1 MAIEERNQL
10 VINYINN
17 NKINFEKSGIKI
29 PKETVRNL
37 INKYISSNKSFE
49 EIKQEIDEMVEEKQE
64 DRRKRLVLL
73 AKVEKNT
80 TKITDLDIENIG
92 ITLNEQDIDLMMIGS
107 ATTPAELKITLEDIT
122 NISIDISDV
131 EMDEA
136 QFQQLRQQVFDSYM
150 ESLTSRNEYYAT
162 PGIQLSKKIEYLRNS
177 GIFSPEELHTFDS
190 SLQSGDINQIIDNF
204 NKPFSK
210 EKLHQII
217 DNLRKT
223 FSKEKLHQIFQ
234 TMKDYSPI
242 EKVGVIGTD
251 IETYQRMFQ
260 EVNSN
265 YTSITIDESAKYG
278 NVALP
283 DGTFDFSHLQKTLD
297 FAKTNGK
304 QVRLNTL
311 LFYMDCPDNLY
322 NLPVTEENKQRV
334 KQVLSNYVEQITSF
348 IKDNG
353 YDSTVRS
360 IDVFNELL
368 NRFAMDGDVPYQYR
382 GVISQ
387 DPNVKNFD
395 NIKSGWLK
403 FLNIED
409 LCDVIAIARKNL
421 PETDFMY
428 NDDNLIDSRKIP
440 ATTEILKRIRQ
451 YEIDHGIRLIDS
463 IGTQMHI
470 DNSVT
475 KDQVITMFHALGKY
489 GLPIEVT
496 EFDMAMIS
504 NIDGLSE
511 DEINNLRVQK
521 MQDFFD
527 AVTKCRETDSIRGF
541 TIWSKTDAQN
551 FRVALENEQ
560 RIKNRQE
567 PITTLH
573 GGFYNNDMSEKKS
586 KSKEKFQDFN
596 YHTHTYRS
604 GHSEYVSDKEILES
618 ARQAG
623 ISMLGFSE
631 HIPNTDLELPDED
644 HRMLRSEV
652 DNYIESIN
660 KLKKENP
667 DMTILVG
674 FEAEFDPMKGTF
686 LGEMR
691 EKVDYMILG
700 QHFVKN
706 GIQMVPQ
713 KGNQNYPLEY
723 AKMVCKGIES
733 GLFDIVAHPDH
744 FMSLRDT
751 IRGDNQAI
759 YKENCIKATHMICQK
774 AAEIGIPLEINL
786 SPALN
791 NQILHDENLAYP
803 HPLFWKIA
811 NDYDIKVVKGI
822 DAHSIS
828 AFQNLDKGQEL
839 ITNIE
844 QMVSN
849 KMIKGQYNPIIER
862 QNNQKLQGAYKS
874 HQEELL
880 TYETHLVS
888 QIINNTLET
897 ISNDQDSE
905 SLAMALETSLNRS
918 MQRCVADASMKEKS
932 TTEEMS
938 TILDSQELSTKD
950 KKLKLERKKKA
961 IIEAKQVLEN
971 QRRAIERAKNN
982 VINAAN
988 IGCENKNEYSA
999 IITQMTQHQTTKSEI
1014 QKMQIEQNLSSF
1026 KNSKTNQTT
1035 NTQSIDK
1042 PKVMK
1047 KANNNQ
1053 GYNTSF
1059 NGFVNIITLS
1069 MIIILVCSILLIIV
1083 YTLINR

>member
-1 MAIEERNQL
+1 MFVNMEEKNQL
-10 VINYINN
+10 VIGYVNQIKN
-17 NKINFEKSGIKI
+17 NFEKSGN
-29 PKETVRNL
+29 PVSEETVRNV
-37 INKYISSNKSFE
+37 INRYIDSNKSFE
-49 EIKQEIDEMVEEKQE
+49 EIKQEIDEMVEEKLE
-64 DRRKRLVLL
+64 EIRKRLEFL
-73 AKVEKNT
+73 ANMEKNVT
-80 TKITDLDIENIG
+80 RIAELDVDNIG
-92 ITLNEQDIDLMMIGS
+92 ITLNEQDIDLMMIAN
-107 ATTPAELKITLEDIT
+107 ATTPTELKVTLEDIT

-131 EMDEA
+131 EMGEA

-162 PGIQLSKKIEYLRNS
+162 PGIELRKKIEYIRNS

-190 SLQSGDINQIIDNF
+190 ILQSVDINQI
-204 NKPFSK
+204 
-210 EKLHQII
+210 L
-217 DNLRKT
+217 DNLSKN

-242 EKVGVIGTD
+242 EKVGIIGTD
-251 IETYQRMFQ
+251 IETYQRMFR

-278 NVALP
+278 NVVLP

-322 NLPVTEENKQRV
+322 NLPVTEENKQKV
-334 KQVLSNYVEQITSF
+334 KQVLFNYVEQITSF

-387 DPNVKNFD
+387 DLNVKNFD

-421 PETDFMY
+421 PNTDFMY

-440 ATTEILKRIRQ
+440 ATTEILKKIRQ

-504 NIDGLSE
+504 NVHGLSE

-527 AVTKCRETDSIRGF
+527 AVTKCRETDSIKGF

-573 GGFYNNDMSEKKS
+573 GGFYNNDMSEKKA
-586 KSKEKFQDFN
+586 KIKEKSQDFN

-604 GHSEYVSDKEILES
+604 GHSEYVRDEGILES

-631 HIPNTDLELPDED
+631 HVPNTGLELPDED

-652 DNYIESIN
+652 DDYIESIN

-674 FEAEFDPMKGTF
+674 FEAEFDPMKEEILEETK
-686 LGEMR
+686 
-691 EKVDYMILG
+691 EKADYMILG
-700 QHFVKN
+700 QHFIKK
-706 GIQMVPQ
+706 GMQMVSQ
-713 KGNQNYPLEY
+713 KGNPNYPLEY
-723 AKMVCKGIES
+723 AEMVCKGIES

-751 IRGDNQAI
+751 ISGDNQAL
-759 YKENCIKATHMICQK
+759 YEENCIKATHMICQK

-791 NQILHDENLAYP
+791 NQILHDGNLAYP

-811 NDYDIKVVKGI
+811 SDYDIKVIKGI

-849 KMIKGQYNPIIER
+849 KMIKGQYNPIIAR
-862 QNNQKLQGAYKS
+862 QNNPKLQEAYKS
-874 HQEELL
+874 HQEEVL

-918 MQRCVADASMKEKS
+918 MQRCITEASMKEKS
-932 TTEEMS
+932 TAEEMS
-938 TILDSQELSTKD
+938 TMLDSKELSIKD
-950 KKLKLERKKKA
+950 KKLKLERKKQA
-961 IIEAKQVLEN
+961 IIEVKQVLEN

-999 IITQMTQHQTTKSEI
+999 VITQMTQHQTTKSEI
-1014 QKMQIEQNLSSF
+1014 QKMRIEQNLSSF
-1026 KNSKTNQTT
+1026 QSSKNEQKNNS
-1035 NTQSIDK
+1035 QSIDK
-1042 PKVMK
+1042 PTVMK
-1047 KANNNQ
+1047 KTNDNQ
-1053 GYNTSF
+1053 GHNTSSS
-1059 NGFVNIITLS
+1059 GFVNIIALS
-1069 MIIILVCSILLIIV
+1069 MIIILVCSILFIIV
-1083 YTLINR
+1083 YILNNR

>member
-1 MAIEERNQL
+1 MFVEMEEKNQL
-10 VINYINN
+10 VIRYVNQIKN
-17 NKINFEKSGIKI
+17 NFEKSVN
-29 PKETVRNL
+29 PVSEETVRNV
-37 INKYISSNKSFE
+37 INRYIDSNKSFE
-49 EIKQEIDEMVEEKQE
+49 EIKQEIDEIVEEKLE
-64 DRRKRLVLL
+64 EIRKRLEFL
-73 AKVEKNT
+73 ANMEKNVT
-80 TKITDLDIENIG
+80 RIADLDVDNIG
-92 ITLNEQDIDLMMIGS
+92 ITLNEQDIDLMMIAN
-107 ATTPAELKITLEDIT
+107 ATTPTELKITLEDIT
-122 NISIDISDV
+122 NINVDISDV
-131 EMDEA
+131 EMCET

-190 SLQSGDINQIIDNF
+190 ILQSGDINQI
-204 NKPFSK
+204 
-210 EKLHQII
+210 L
-217 DNLRKT
+217 DNLSKT

-334 KQVLSNYVEQITSF
+334 KQVLFNYVEQITSF

-368 NRFAMDGDVPYQYR
+368 NRFAMEGDTPYQYR

-387 DPNVKNFD
+387 DLNVKDFD

-440 ATTEILKRIRQ
+440 ATTEILKKIRQ
-451 YEIDHGIRLIDS
+451 YEIDHKIRLIDS

-504 NIDGLSE
+504 NIHGLSE

-527 AVTKCRETDSIRGF
+527 AVTKCKETDSIKGF

-560 RIKNRQE
+560 RIKNGQE

-573 GGFYNNDMSEKKS
+573 GGFYNNDMSEKK
-586 KSKEKFQDFN
+586 
-596 YHTHTYRS
+596 
-604 GHSEYVSDKEILES
+604 
-618 ARQAG
+618 
-623 ISMLGFSE
+623 
-631 HIPNTDLELPDED
+631 
-644 HRMLRSEV
+644 
-652 DNYIESIN
+652 
-660 KLKKENP
+660 
-667 DMTILVG
+667 
-674 FEAEFDPMKGTF
+674 
-686 LGEMR
+686 
-691 EKVDYMILG
+691 
-700 QHFVKN
+700 
-706 GIQMVPQ
+706 
-713 KGNQNYPLEY
+713 
-723 AKMVCKGIES
+723 
-733 GLFDIVAHPDH
+733 
-744 FMSLRDT
+744 
-751 IRGDNQAI
+751 
-759 YKENCIKATHMICQK
+759 
-774 AAEIGIPLEINL
+774 
-786 SPALN
+786 
-791 NQILHDENLAYP
+791 
-803 HPLFWKIA
+803 
-811 NDYDIKVVKGI
+811 
-822 DAHSIS
+822 
-828 AFQNLDKGQEL
+828 
-839 ITNIE
+839 
-844 QMVSN
+844 
-849 KMIKGQYNPIIER
+849 
-862 QNNQKLQGAYKS
+862 
-874 HQEELL
+874 
-880 TYETHLVS
+880 
-888 QIINNTLET
+888 
-897 ISNDQDSE
+897 
-905 SLAMALETSLNRS
+905 
-918 MQRCVADASMKEKS
+918 
-932 TTEEMS
+932 
-938 TILDSQELSTKD
+938 
-950 KKLKLERKKKA
+950 
-961 IIEAKQVLEN
+961 
-971 QRRAIERAKNN
+971 
-982 VINAAN
+982 
-988 IGCENKNEYSA
+988 
-999 IITQMTQHQTTKSEI
+999 
-1014 QKMQIEQNLSSF
+1014 
-1026 KNSKTNQTT
+1026 
-1035 NTQSIDK
+1035 
-1042 PKVMK
+1042 
-1047 KANNNQ
+1047 
-1053 GYNTSF
+1053 
-1059 NGFVNIITLS
+1059 
-1069 MIIILVCSILLIIV
+1069 
-1083 YTLINR
+1083 

>member
-1 MAIEERNQL
+1 MFVEMEEKNQL
-10 VINYINN
+10 VIGYVNQIKN
-17 NKINFEKSGIKI
+17 NFEKSGN
-29 PKETVRNL
+29 PVSEETVRNV
-37 INKYISSNKSFE
+37 INRYIDSNKSFE
-49 EIKQEIDEMVEEKQE
+49 EIKQEIDEMVEEKLE
-64 DRRKRLVLL
+64 EIRKRLEFL
-73 AKVEKNT
+73 ANMEKNVT
-80 TKITDLDIENIG
+80 RIAELDVDNIG
-92 ITLNEQDIDLMMIGS
+92 ITLNEQDIDLMMIAN
-107 ATTPAELKITLEDIT
+107 ATTPTELKVTLEDIT

-131 EMDEA
+131 EMGEA

-162 PGIQLSKKIEYLRNS
+162 PGIKLRKKIEYIRNS

-190 SLQSGDINQIIDNF
+190 IMQSGDINQI
-204 NKPFSK
+204 
-210 EKLHQII
+210 L
-217 DNLRKT
+217 DNLSKN

-242 EKVGVIGTD
+242 EKVGIIGTD
-251 IETYQRMFQ
+251 IETYQRMFR

-278 NVALP
+278 NVVLP

-297 FAKTNGK
+297 FAKTNRK

-334 KQVLSNYVEQITSF
+334 KQALSNYVEQITSF

-387 DPNVKNFD
+387 DLNVKDFD

-421 PETDFMY
+421 PNTDFMY

-504 NIDGLSE
+504 NVHGLSE

-560 RIKNRQE
+560 RIKNGQE

-573 GGFYNNDMSEKKS
+573 GGFYNNDMSEKKA
-586 KSKEKFQDFN
+586 KTKEKFQDFN

-604 GHSEYVSDKEILES
+604 GHSEYVNDKEILES

-631 HIPNTDLELPDED
+631 HVPNTDLELPDED
-644 HRMLRSEV
+644 HRMLLSEV
-652 DNYIESIN
+652 EDYIASIN
-660 KLKKENP
+660 KLKQENM

-674 FEAEFDPMKGTF
+674 FEAEFDPMKEAF

-706 GIQMVPQ
+706 GMQMVPQ
-713 KGNQNYPLEY
+713 KGNPNYPLEY
-723 AKMVCKGIES
+723 AEMICKGIES
-733 GLFDIVAHPDH
+733 GLFDIVAHPDC
-744 FMSLRDT
+744 FLEFRDT
-751 IRGDNQAI
+751 INDDDKVT
-759 YKENCIKATHMICQK
+759 YEENCIKASHIICQK
-774 AAEIGIPLEINL
+774 ASEMGIPLEINL
-786 SPALN
+786 GNALN
-791 NQILHDENLAYP
+791 NKFLNDGNLGIP

-811 NDYDIKVVKGI
+811 KGYDVKVIKGI
-822 DAHSIS
+822 DAHSLS
-828 AFQNLDKGQEL
+828 AFKNLDKGQEL

-844 QMVSN
+844 QMVSD
-849 KMIKGQYNPIIER
+849 KMIKGPYDPVVAR
-862 QNNQKLQGAYKS
+862 QRNSRLQEAYKS
-874 HQEELL
+874 HQEETL

-888 QIINNTLET
+888 QIVNG
-897 ISNDQDSE
+897 
-905 SLAMALETSLNRS
+905 SLAGVGNEQVPENIAVAMGTSLNGI
-918 MQRCVADASMKEKS
+918 MQRCIDSAERKGESIVGER
-932 TTEEMS
+932 S
-938 TILDSQELSTKD
+938 TIADSQELSTKD
-950 KKLKLERKKKA
+950 KKAKLERKKQV
-961 IIEAKQVLEN
+961 INETSQVLANQQRTIEN
-971 QRRAIERAKNN
+971 AKNSI
-982 VINAAN
+982 VNATN
-988 IGCENKNEYSA
+988 IGCKSKDEYST
-999 IITQMTQHQTTKSEI
+999 IIRQMTQQKSTKSEL
-1014 QKMQIEQNLSSF
+1014 QKMRIEQNLSSF
-1026 KNSKTNQTT
+1026 QSSKNEQKNNS
-1035 NTQSIDK
+1035 QSIDK

-1047 KANNNQ
+1047 KTNNNPKN
-1053 GYNTSF
+1053 NTSSS
-1059 NGFVNIITLS
+1059 GFANIITLS
-1069 MIIILVCSILLIIV
+1069 LIVSFVCGALLMIV
-1083 YTLINR
+1083 YMLINR

>member
-1 MAIEERNQL
+1 MEMEEKNQL
-10 VINYINN
+10 VITYVNQIKN
-17 NKINFEKSGIKI
+17 NFEKNGNPVSE
-29 PKETVRNL
+29 ETVRNV
-37 INKYISSNKSFE
+37 INRYIDSSKSFE
-49 EIKQEIDEMVEEKQE
+49 EIKQEIDEMVEEKLE
-64 DRRKRLVLL
+64 EIRKRLEFL
-73 AKVEKNT
+73 ANMEKNVT
-80 TKITDLDIENIG
+80 RIADLDVDNIG
-92 ITLNEQDIDLMMIGS
+92 ITLNEQDIDLMMIAN

-122 NISIDISDV
+122 NINVDISDI

-162 PGIQLSKKIEYLRNS
+162 PEIQLSKKIEYLRNS

-190 SLQSGDINQIIDNF
+190 SLQSGDTNQIIDNPS
-204 NKPFSK
+204 KTISK

-217 DNLRKT
+217 DNLSKN

-278 NVALP
+278 NVTLP

-421 PETDFMY
+421 PNTDFMY

-560 RIKNRQE
+560 RIKNGQE

-573 GGFYNNDMSEKKS
+573 GGFYNNDMSEKKA
-586 KSKEKFQDFN
+586 KAKEKFQDFN

-604 GHSEYVSDKEILES
+604 GHSEYVNDKEILES

-623 ISMLGFSE
+623 ICMLGFSE

-652 DNYIESIN
+652 DDYIESIN

-667 DMTILVG
+667 DMTILIG
-674 FEAEFDPMKGTF
+674 FEAEFDPMKEEI

-706 GIQMVPQ
+706 GMQMVPQ
-713 KGNQNYPLEY
+713 KGNPNYPLEY

-751 IRGDNQAI
+751 ISGDKQAI
-759 YKENCIKATHMICQK
+759 YEENCIKASHMICQK

-862 QNNQKLQGAYKS
+862 QNNPKLQGAYKS
-874 HQEELL
+874 HQEEVL

-938 TILDSQELSTKD
+938 TILDSKELSTKD
-950 KKLKLERKKKA
+950 KKLKLERKKQA
-961 IIEAKQVLEN
+961 VIEAKYVLEN

-999 IITQMTQHQTTKSEI
+999 VITQMTQQQTTKSEI

-1047 KANNNQ
+1047 KTNNNQ

>member
-1 MAIEERNQL
+1 MTIEERNQL

-17 NKINFEKSGIKI
+17 HKINFEKSGIQI
-29 PKETVRNL
+29 PKETIRNL

-49 EIKQEIDEMVEEKQE
+49 EIKQEIDEIVAEKQE
-64 DRRKRLVLL
+64 DRRKRLALL
-73 AKVEKNT
+73 AKVEKVPI
-80 TKITDLDIENIG
+80 KITDLDIENIG
-92 ITLNEQDIDLMMIGS
+92 ITLNEQDIDLMMIAN
-107 ATTPAELKITLEDIT
+107 ATTPTELKVTLEDIT

-131 EMDEA
+131 EMGEA

-162 PGIQLSKKIEYLRNS
+162 PGIQLRKKLEYIRNS

-190 SLQSGDINQIIDNF
+190 ILQSGDINQI
-204 NKPFSK
+204 
-210 EKLHQII
+210 L
-217 DNLRKT
+217 DNLSKN

-251 IETYQRMFQ
+251 IEAYQRMFQ

-278 NVALP
+278 NVVLP

-322 NLPVTEENKQRV
+322 NLPVTEENKQKV
-334 KQVLSNYVEQITSF
+334 KQVLFNYVEQITSF

-368 NRFAMDGDVPYQYR
+368 NRLAMDGDVPYQYR

-387 DPNVKNFD
+387 DLNVKDFD

-421 PETDFMY
+421 PNTDFMY

-527 AVTKCRETDSIRGF
+527 DVTKCRETDSIRGF

-560 RIKNRQE
+560 RIKNGQE

-573 GGFYNNDMSEKKS
+573 GGFYNNDMSAKKS
-586 KSKEKFQDFN
+586 RTKEKSQDFN

-604 GHSEYVSDKEILES
+604 GHSEYVRDEGILES

-631 HIPNTDLELPDED
+631 HVPNTGLELPDED

-652 DNYIESIN
+652 DDYIESIN

-674 FEAEFDPMKGTF
+674 FEAEFDPMKEGILEETK
-686 LGEMR
+686 
-691 EKVDYMILG
+691 EKTDYMILG
-700 QHFVKN
+700 QHFIKK
-706 GIQMVPQ
+706 GMQMVSQ
-713 KGNQNYPLEY
+713 KGNPNYPLEY
-723 AKMVCKGIES
+723 AEMVCKGIES
-733 GLFDIVAHPDH
+733 GLFDIVAHPDY

-751 IRGDNQAI
+751 ISGDNQAI
-759 YKENCIKATHMICQK
+759 YEENCIKATHMICQK
-774 AAEIGIPLEINL
+774 AEEIGIPLEINL

-803 HPLFWKIA
+803 HPLF
-811 NDYDIKVVKGI
+811 
-822 DAHSIS
+822 
-828 AFQNLDKGQEL
+828 
-839 ITNIE
+839 
-844 QMVSN
+844 
-849 KMIKGQYNPIIER
+849 
-862 QNNQKLQGAYKS
+862 
-874 HQEELL
+874 
-880 TYETHLVS
+880 
-888 QIINNTLET
+888 
-897 ISNDQDSE
+897 
-905 SLAMALETSLNRS
+905 
-918 MQRCVADASMKEKS
+918 
-932 TTEEMS
+932 
-938 TILDSQELSTKD
+938 
-950 KKLKLERKKKA
+950 
-961 IIEAKQVLEN
+961 
-971 QRRAIERAKNN
+971 
-982 VINAAN
+982 
-988 IGCENKNEYSA
+988 
-999 IITQMTQHQTTKSEI
+999 
-1014 QKMQIEQNLSSF
+1014 
-1026 KNSKTNQTT
+1026 
-1035 NTQSIDK
+1035 
-1042 PKVMK
+1042 
-1047 KANNNQ
+1047 
-1053 GYNTSF
+1053 
-1059 NGFVNIITLS
+1059 
-1069 MIIILVCSILLIIV
+1069 
-1083 YTLINR
+1083 

>member
-1 MAIEERNQL
+1 MEMEEKNQL
-10 VINYINN
+10 VITYVNQIKN
-17 NKINFEKSGIKI
+17 NFEKSGN
-29 PKETVRNL
+29 PVSEETVRNV
-37 INKYISSNKSFE
+37 INRYIDSSKSFE
-49 EIKQEIDEMVEEKQE
+49 EIKQEIDKMVEEKLE
-64 DRRKRLVLL
+64 EIRKRLEFL
-73 AKVEKNT
+73 ANMEKNVT
-80 TKITDLDIENIG
+80 RIADLDVDNIG
-92 ITLNEQDIDLMMIGS
+92 ITLNEQDIDLMMIAN

-122 NISIDISDV
+122 NINIDISDI

-136 QFQQLRQQVFDSYM
+136 QFQQLKQQVFDSYM
-150 ESLTSRNEYYAT
+150 GSLTSRNEYYAT
-162 PGIQLSKKIEYLRNS
+162 PEIQLSKKIEYLRNS

-190 SLQSGDINQIIDNF
+190 IMQSGDINQI
-204 NKPFSK
+204 
-210 EKLHQII
+210 L
-217 DNLRKT
+217 DNLSKN

-242 EKVGVIGTD
+242 EKAGVIGTD

-334 KQVLSNYVEQITSF
+334 KQALSNYVEQITSF

-360 IDVFNELL
+360 TDVFNELL

-387 DPNVKNFD
+387 DPNVKDFD

-421 PETDFMY
+421 SNTDFMY

-504 NIDGLSE
+504 NVHGLSE

-551 FRVALENEQ
+551 FRVALENEK
-560 RIKNRQE
+560 RIKAGQE

-573 GGFYNNDMSEKKS
+573 GGFYNNDMSEKKA
-586 KSKEKFQDFN
+586 KTKEKFQDFN

-604 GHSEYVSDKEILES
+604 GHSEYASDK
-618 ARQAG
+618 
-623 ISMLGFSE
+623 
-631 HIPNTDLELPDED
+631 
-644 HRMLRSEV
+644 
-652 DNYIESIN
+652 
-660 KLKKENP
+660 
-667 DMTILVG
+667 
-674 FEAEFDPMKGTF
+674 
-686 LGEMR
+686 
-691 EKVDYMILG
+691 
-700 QHFVKN
+700 
-706 GIQMVPQ
+706 
-713 KGNQNYPLEY
+713 
-723 AKMVCKGIES
+723 
-733 GLFDIVAHPDH
+733 
-744 FMSLRDT
+744 
-751 IRGDNQAI
+751 
-759 YKENCIKATHMICQK
+759 
-774 AAEIGIPLEINL
+774 
-786 SPALN
+786 
-791 NQILHDENLAYP
+791 
-803 HPLFWKIA
+803 
-811 NDYDIKVVKGI
+811 
-822 DAHSIS
+822 
-828 AFQNLDKGQEL
+828 
-839 ITNIE
+839 
-844 QMVSN
+844 
-849 KMIKGQYNPIIER
+849 
-862 QNNQKLQGAYKS
+862 
-874 HQEELL
+874 
-880 TYETHLVS
+880 
-888 QIINNTLET
+888 
-897 ISNDQDSE
+897 
-905 SLAMALETSLNRS
+905 
-918 MQRCVADASMKEKS
+918 
-932 TTEEMS
+932 
-938 TILDSQELSTKD
+938 
-950 KKLKLERKKKA
+950 
-961 IIEAKQVLEN
+961 
-971 QRRAIERAKNN
+971 
-982 VINAAN
+982 
-988 IGCENKNEYSA
+988 
-999 IITQMTQHQTTKSEI
+999 
-1014 QKMQIEQNLSSF
+1014 
-1026 KNSKTNQTT
+1026 
-1035 NTQSIDK
+1035 
-1042 PKVMK
+1042 
-1047 KANNNQ
+1047 
-1053 GYNTSF
+1053 
-1059 NGFVNIITLS
+1059 
-1069 MIIILVCSILLIIV
+1069 
-1083 YTLINR
+1083 